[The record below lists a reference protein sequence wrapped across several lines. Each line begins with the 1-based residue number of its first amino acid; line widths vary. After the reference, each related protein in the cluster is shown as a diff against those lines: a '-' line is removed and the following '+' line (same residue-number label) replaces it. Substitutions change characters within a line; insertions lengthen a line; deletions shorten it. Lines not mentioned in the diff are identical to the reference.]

1 MDLEAYLAE
10 DLGDDGDVTT
20 EALGIDASA
29 LGRVQLNEPAIVA
42 GIEEATRLIA
52 HVRAEPESRTFDGER
67 AEAGEIVLTARGDAD
82 RLLGIERLMLNILGR
97 MSGIATRTRETLE
110 RARRANPD
118 IVVAATRKT
127 TPGFREAEKRAVVVG
142 GGDPHR
148 QGLHDAVLIKENHL
162 VFVDPDDA
170 VAAARETGLRV
181 IVEAETLEEGEA
193 AAEAGAD
200 RVLLDNF
207 DPEPL
212 AEVAATLRD
221 GFPNLILEASGGI
234 TPGNVERYAGPVD
247 VVSLGSLTTQADWVD
262 CSMRLEAL

>member
-1 MDLEAYLAE
+1 MDLQAYLAE
-10 DLGDDGDVTT
+10 DLGDAGDVTT

-29 LGRVQLNEPAIVA
+29 LGRVRLGEPATVA

-52 HVRAEPESRTFDGER
+52 HVGAEPESRTFDGEPG
-67 AEAGEIVLTARGDAD
+67 EADEIVLTARGDAD
-82 RLLGIERLMLNILGR
+82 RLLEIERLLLNILGR
-97 MSGIATRTRETLE
+97 MSGIATRTRNSLA

-127 TPGFREAEKRAVVVG
+127 TPGFRDAEKRAVVLG

-148 QGLHDAVLIKENHL
+148 RGLHDAVLIKENHL

-181 IVEAETLEEGEA
+181 IVEAETLAEAEA
-193 AAEAGAD
+193 AAKAGAD

-207 DPEPL
+207 DPETL
-212 AEVAATLRD
+212 AEVAGELRD
-221 GFPNLILEASGGI
+221 AHPDLVLEASGGI
-234 TPGNVERYAGPVD
+234 TPDNVADYAGPVD
-247 VVSLGSLTTQADWVD
+247 VVSLGSLTTEADWID
-262 CSMRLEAL
+262 YSMYLEAL